1 MPDPSLLLEQLEK
14 ILEALER
21 IPLRCAAI
29 NSPED
34 FSHSDA
40 GKEHLDSI
48 SMVLIGIG
56 EAFKKID
63 RTTEGQYLVRYPEVA
78 WKGVKAVRDVMAHG
92 YFDIDAEEVFAICQ
106 NDIPQLIATVRRMI
120 QDLQNGIA

>member
-1 MPDPSLLLEQLEK
+1 MSSSTLLLEQLEN

-21 IPLRCAAI
+21 IPLRCADI

-34 FSHSDA
+34 FSNSEK
-40 GKEHLDSI
+40 GITYLDSI
-48 SMVLIGIG
+48 CMILIGVG

-63 RTTEGQYLVRYPEVA
+63 NATEGEYLARYPEVT

-92 YFDIDAEEVFAICQ
+92 YFDIDAEEVFDICQ
-106 NDIPQLIATVRRMI
+106 NDIPPLTATVRRMI
-120 QDLQNGIA
+120 QDLQNGFE